1 MVGTA
6 PTFLFRHDDDT
17 FRVCMETVGRIE
29 NLIVPSLEA
38 MGFALVR
45 VRIRATARRTLQIM
59 IECSDRTPMTVD
71 CCARA
76 SAAISAILD
85 VEDAVS
91 GAYVLEVSS
100 PGIDRPLVR
109 LNDFERFAGCEV
121 KIELKWPIDGRKRFR
136 GRLLGTVG
144 ENVRIA
150 RNDGDTELPFEAI
163 GAAKL
168 VMTDELLAS
177 AQEH

>member
-1 MVGTA
+1 
-6 PTFLFRHDDDT
+6 
-17 FRVCMETVGRIE
+17 METIGRIE
-29 NLIVPSLEA
+29 KLIVPSLEA

-45 VRIRATARRTLQIM
+45 VRLCAAPRRTLQIM
-59 IECSDRTPMTVD
+59 IERSDQTSMTVD
-71 CCARA
+71 CCAEA
-76 SAAISAILD
+76 STAISAILD

-91 GAYVLEVSS
+91 GSYVLEVSS

-109 LNDFERFAGCEV
+109 LNDFERFAGCEA

-136 GRLLGTVG
+136 GRLLGIDG

-150 RNDGDTELPFEAI
+150 LNEGDAELPFGAI

-168 VMTDELLAS
+168 VLTDELIAS

>member
-1 MVGTA
+1 
-6 PTFLFRHDDDT
+6 
-17 FRVCMETVGRIE
+17 
-29 NLIVPSLEA
+29 
-38 MGFALVR
+38 
-45 VRIRATARRTLQIM
+45 
-59 IECSDRTPMTVD
+59 
-71 CCARA
+71 
-76 SAAISAILD
+76 
-85 VEDAVS
+85 
-91 GAYVLEVSS
+91 VLEVSS

-136 GRLLGTVG
+136 GRLLGIVG

-150 RNDGDTELPFEAI
+150 WNDGDTELPFEAI